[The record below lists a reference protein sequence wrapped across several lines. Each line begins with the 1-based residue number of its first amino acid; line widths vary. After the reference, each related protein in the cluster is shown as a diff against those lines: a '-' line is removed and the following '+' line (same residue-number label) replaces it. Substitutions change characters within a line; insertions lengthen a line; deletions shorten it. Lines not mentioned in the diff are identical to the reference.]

1 MKASVT
7 PVLELSLVKKD
18 ETIPDHKSDVG
29 IKLLNKF
36 GFDPLIAASLA
47 TAVLDFCIDAAP
59 ENIQNEF
66 EESTLKLLKEMIE
79 LRHLYISKAE
89 NYD

>member
-1 MKASVT
+1 VKTYVT
-7 PVLELSLVKKD
+7 PVLELSLVKEN
-18 ETIPDHKSDVG
+18 ETIPDHQSDVG
-29 IKLLNKF
+29 IKQLNRF

-66 EESTLKLLKEMIE
+66 ETMTLKLLKEMVE
-79 LRHLYISKAE
+79 MRHEYIIKGE
-89 NYD
+89 E

>member
-1 MKASVT
+1 MSFII
-7 PVLELSLVKKD
+7 PVLELSLVKESEDAPD
-18 ETIPDHKSDVG
+18 EKSDVA
-29 IKLLNKF
+29 IRLMNRF

-66 EESTLKLLKEMIE
+66 EEMTLKLLKEMVE
-79 LRHLYISKAE
+79 MRHEYIIKRE
-89 NYD
+89 E